1 MTTHQQA
8 PPTPDSPTC
17 VAEHPA
23 LASPDTEVVKACA
36 VTNDSSSSSSSSSV
50 APSLTTAQDWY
61 DQGEHVWYDP
71 VAKQI
76 VDNSVVGGAVAEN
89 VRDGSL
95 RRAFCRVVNVNPSP
109 PQSPCTPT
117 ATSEED
123 LQQRQR
129 WMTFLPGTPE
139 GSYGFHQVE
148 EALRFPDDHA
158 SSSDNR
164 GRCDTDATEMS
175 QDSVDSQ
182 AEDNDTT
189 APVYNRQH
197 TQVTHASSQSYDEQE
212 DNDQQAAAA
221 EEEKEQKEEL
231 EDSDTSSSEL
241 SRLYLDYL
249 GQGDSDHL
257 HPPSQK
263 RRGSNGDDLEYLPI
277 PEATATASS
286 TGSGSAEPSSD
297 AATIAP
303 SSTTQRA
310 DLVEAHWHA
319 LGIQRTVVVSV
330 GDASSLVVMELLH
343 RQRARLQ
350 AGTPFPKIMHVLSV
364 NGKYVAKT
372 RQTSQLPA
380 MTQLLRSERM
390 GAALAAKAQRSD
402 FTMSQCLQPYL
413 KGLNQHVTSHYH
425 HLHHEQQQHQ
435 KGAAVGS
442 HHAHAANKQQHI
454 RHVRQQ
460 VMDVVRRHGE
470 AAPHAPHAIHS
481 LQDYARTV
489 DDHLQEQHKYRWHL
503 PRLFDMFC
511 QDQGIT
517 FQLATTHR
525 HALKQVQLVRD
536 SLVRDYDFDYEDLEE
551 TCPGIQYDDWTKNN
565 HSSGNDYYLH
575 HQVSST
581 AFLLGSSREQLQ
593 PLLQAIHRLVN
604 EEIPLSD
611 NTHHGKCD
619 LMKDHS
625 RKISFDDDEEDYDDH
640 SDYHHHPHHED
651 DSWHMQ
657 MSASDLVALE
667 MTNGDHGSQDTR
679 LEKEIVFD
687 ADDAA
692 LTDDYHLEWA
702 V

>member
-1 MTTHQQA
+1 MIAAHQQA
-8 PPTPDSPTC
+8 TPDSPTC
-17 VAEHPA
+17 VAEHPVLSSDA
-23 LASPDTEVVKACA
+23 AEVVKACA
-36 VTNDSSSSSSSSSV
+36 VNNDSSCSSSST

-76 VDNSVVGGAVAEN
+76 VDNDNNGVDHKNGSVGL
-89 VRDGSL
+89 L
-95 RRAFCRVVNVNPSP
+95 RRVFCRVVHPSQ

-117 ATSEED
+117 PPTGAPPPGED
-123 LQQRQR
+123 LQERQR

-148 EALRFPDDHA
+148 EALRFPDDQGCA
-158 SSSDNR
+158 SSDNR
-164 GRCDTDATEMS
+164 GRCDTDATELS
-175 QDSVDSQ
+175 QDSVDTSQ
-182 AEDNDTT
+182 AADDNSNTV
-189 APVYNRQH
+189 VYNRQL
-197 TQVTHASSQSYDEQE
+197 TQVTQASSRSYDERK
-212 DNDQQAAAA
+212 DSDSPQAAAA
-221 EEEKEQKEEL
+221 QEEEDQQEEP
-231 EDSDTSSSEL
+231 EDSNSSSSEL

-257 HPPSQK
+257 YPPLQK
-263 RRGSNGDDLEYLPI
+263 RRGSNGDDHEDLPR
-277 PEATATASS
+277 PEPTATATASS
-286 TGSGSAEPSSD
+286 TGSGSPD
-297 AATIAP
+297 PTTTHATIAP

-319 LGIQRTVVVSV
+319 LGIQRTVVASV

-364 NGKYVAKT
+364 NGKHVAKT

-413 KGLNQHVTSHYH
+413 KGLNQHVNSHH
-425 HLHHEQQQHQ
+425 HPPQNQ
-435 KGAAVGS
+435 KGAAVGN
-442 HHAHAANKQQHI
+442 HHAQAANKQQHI

-470 AAPHAPHAIHS
+470 AAPHTPHAIHS

-503 PRLFDMFC
+503 PRLFHLFC

-536 SLVRDYDFDYEDLEE
+536 SLVRDYDLDYEDLPES
-551 TCPGIQYDDWTKNN
+551 CPGIQYDDWTKNN
-565 HSSGNDYYLH
+565 HGSGHHLH

-604 EEIPLSD
+604 EEIPLSN
-611 NTHHGKCD
+611 NTHHGNFD

-625 RKISFDDDEEDYDDH
+625 RRISFDDDEEDFDDH

-657 MSASDLVALE
+657 MSESDLVALE
-667 MTNGDHGSQDTR
+667 MTNADHQSQDTR

-687 ADDAA
+687 ADDAS
-692 LTDDYHLEWA
+692 LTDDYNLEWA
-702 V
+702 I